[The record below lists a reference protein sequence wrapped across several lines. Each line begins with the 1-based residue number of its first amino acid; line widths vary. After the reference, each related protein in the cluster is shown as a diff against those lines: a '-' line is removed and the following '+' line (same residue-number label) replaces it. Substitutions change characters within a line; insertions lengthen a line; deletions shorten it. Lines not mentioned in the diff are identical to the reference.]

1 MKTLQKLEGSKS
13 FWFLFFTAL
22 AFFIL
27 RFPSLFEPY
36 WYGDEGIYQVLG
48 DAINNGRLL
57 YLEIWDNKPPL
68 LYWLYGIFSS
78 DQFTVRLASL
88 IFGIL
93 TVFVFYLLSR
103 KIFRNGK
110 ISFIST
116 ALLAVLLGSPLLEG
130 NIANAENFMLLPILG
145 GALLV
150 FNLSSLFLAGI
161 LLGIA
166 FLFKIVAIFDF
177 AAFFLF
183 LLLLFMKIK
192 KINRKNILSVIK
204 KEAFFSL
211 GFSLPILVTALFFFL
226 SGAFSPFFK
235 AAFLANV
242 DYVDYGNRLIIPQGF
257 LILKFI
263 ILSIF
268 VFIIF
273 TKREK
278 MSPSSIFILLWF
290 GFSLFNAF
298 FSQRPYTHYLL
309 VLLPSFSLLL
319 GLTIQDLK
327 IRKIALPIFLVS
339 LFLILINF
347 RFYGKTIFYYQNF
360 ISFMTQNKSVYAYQ
374 RFFDRG
380 TPVDYRISQFVR
392 THTKDEDS
400 IFIWG
405 NNPQIYKLTNKLP
418 PGRYTV
424 AYHILSA
431 SDGIA
436 QTRSQLLDKKPKIII
451 IMPYMKFYP
460 FSLSDYYERALI
472 DKVSIYERVF

>member
-93 TVFVFYLLSR
+93 TVFVFYLLSS
-103 KIFRNGK
+103 KIFRNER

-145 GALLV
+145 SALLV
-150 FNLSSLFLAGI
+150 FNLSSLFFAGI

-183 LLLLFMKIK
+183 LFLVFLAK

-204 KEAFFSL
+204 KVAPFFF

-235 AAFLANV
+235 ATFLANV
-242 DYVDYGNRLIIPQGF
+242 GYVDYGNRLIIPQGF

-263 ILSIF
+263 ALSIF
-268 VFIIF
+268 VFTIF

-298 FSQRPYTHYLL
+298 FPQRPYTHYLL

-327 IRKIALPIFLVS
+327 FRKIALPIFLIS

-360 ISFMTQNKSVYAYQ
+360 LSFVTNGKSVYAYN
-374 RFFDRG
+374 RFFDRR
-380 TPVDYRISQFVR
+380 TPTDYELAMYIKNNTSE
-392 THTKDEDS
+392 KDS

-405 NNPQIYKLTNKLP
+405 NNAQVYTLAKKLP
-418 PGRYTV
+418 PGRYAV
-424 AYHILSA
+424 AYHITS
-431 SDGIA
+431 SKDGVKET
-436 QTRSQLLDKKPKIII
+436 QEDLDLAKPKLII
-451 IMPYMKFYP
+451 IMPYMKFFP
-460 FSLSDYYERALI
+460 FTLSNYSQKIII
-472 DKVSIYERVF
+472 DDVAIYERVF

>member
-48 DAINNGRLL
+48 EAINNGRVL

-78 DQFTVRLASL
+78 DQFTVRLISL

-93 TVFVFYLLSR
+93 IVFVFYLLCR
-103 KIFRNGK
+103 KIFRNER

-116 ALLAVLLGSPLLEG
+116 ALLAVLFGSPLFEG

-145 GALLV
+145 SALLV

-183 LLLLFMKIK
+183 LFLLFMKIK
-192 KINRKNILSVIK
+192 KINRKNILSAIK
-204 KEAFFSL
+204 KEAFFAL

-235 AAFLANV
+235 ATFLANV
-242 DYVDYGNRLIIPQGF
+242 GYVDYANRLIIPQGF
-257 LILKFI
+257 LILKLI

-268 VFIIF
+268 CFTIF
-273 TKREK
+273 RKREK
-278 MSPSSIFILLWF
+278 MSPSLIFILLWF

-309 VLLPSFSLLL
+309 VLLPSLSLLVGVIIEDRKLRKITFPLLAISLLL
-319 GLTIQDLK
+319 
-327 IRKIALPIFLVS
+327 V
-339 LFLILINF
+339 LINF
-347 RFYGKTIFYYQNF
+347 ALYGKTIFYYQNF
-360 ISFMTQNKSVYAYQ
+360 ISFVSGNKNVYAYHK
-374 RFFDRG
+374 FFDRR
-380 TPVDYRISQFVR
+380 TLTDYELAMYVKL
-392 THTKDEDS
+392 HTNDS
-400 IFIWG
+400 DSVFIWG
-405 NNPQIYKLTNKLP
+405 NNAQVYTLTEKLP
-418 PGRYTV
+418 PGRYAV
-424 AYHILSA
+424 AYHITSTK
-431 SDGIA
+431 DGIR
-436 QTRSQLLDKKPKIII
+436 QTQEDLDRTKPRMVI
-451 IMPYMKFYP
+451 IMPYMESFP
-460 FSLSDYYERALI
+460 FTLSGYTQKIII
-472 DKVSIYERVF
+472 DNVEIYERVF

>member
-103 KIFRNGK
+103 KIFRNGR

-145 GALLV
+145 SALLV

-183 LLLLFMKIK
+183 LFLIFLAK

-204 KEAFFSL
+204 KEAFFFF

-226 SGAFSPFFK
+226 SGAFLPFFK

-242 DYVDYGNRLIIPQGF
+242 GYVDYGNRLIIPQGF
-257 LILKFI
+257 LILKLI

-309 VLLPSFSLLL
+309 VLLPSISLLVGIIIEDLKLRKITFPLLAISLLL
-319 GLTIQDLK
+319 
-327 IRKIALPIFLVS
+327 V
-339 LFLILINF
+339 LINF
-347 RFYGKTIFYYQNF
+347 GVYGKTIFYYQNF
-360 ISFMTQNKSVYAYQ
+360 ISFVSGNKNVYSYYK
-374 RFFDRG
+374 FFDRR
-380 TPVDYRISQFVR
+380 TLTDYELAMYVKL
-392 THTKDEDS
+392 HTDDLDS

-405 NNPQIYKLTNKLP
+405 NNAQVYTLTEKLP
-418 PGRYTV
+418 PGRYAV
-424 AYHILSA
+424 AYHITSTK
-431 SDGIA
+431 DGIR
-436 QTRSQLLDKKPKIII
+436 QTQEDLDRTKPKMVI
-451 IMPYMKFYP
+451 IMPYMKSFP
-460 FSLSDYYERALI
+460 FALSGYTQKIII
-472 DKVSIYERVF
+472 DNAAIYERVF